1 MKVLIIGATGTIGQ
15 AVTEKLANHEL
26 ILAGFD
32 SGDVQV
38 DLGDKASIQ
47 HMFETVGKI
56 DAIVSTAGVANFG
69 PLAMQSDDDY
79 ALALNNKLMGQVNLV
94 RVGKDYVNQGGS
106 ITLTS
111 GMLSRHPM
119 AGSASVSMVNGALE
133 SFVKAAALELERL
146 RVNVVAPAFVKETM
160 AKMGMDSTHGIS
172 ASDTAKTY
180 VAAVEGDMT
189 GKTLDVSR

>member
-189 GKTLDVSR
+189 GKTLDVCR